1 MRKLKLKNPT
11 ILDVGA
17 CIGMYSICYSKIY
30 KNSTIYS
37 YEPVKKNYK
46 ELKKNILLNNLKN
59 IYINNI
65 GLSDKKKNIKIGIPD
80 KKIHLRYS
88 KNINDGLFSIF
99 SNKKKYLVKLITLD
113 SFIKEKNIKKIDF
126 IKIDVEGAEYQ
137 VLKGAKKTI
146 KKFKPI
152 IQLEYN
158 DLTKKLGKK
167 NISFFINF
175 AKKNKYRIFYLTKNY
190 KIKRNIDLGKD
201 FFSDLIFI
209 KNNQ

>member
-65 GLSDKKKNIKIGIPD
+65 GLSDKKK
-80 KKIHLRYS
+80 
-88 KNINDGLFSIF
+88 
-99 SNKKKYLVKLITLD
+99 KY
-113 SFIKEKNIKKIDF
+113 
-126 IKIDVEGAEYQ
+126 
-137 VLKGAKKTI
+137 
-146 KKFKPI
+146 
-152 IQLEYN
+152 
-158 DLTKKLGKK
+158 
-167 NISFFINF
+167 
-175 AKKNKYRIFYLTKNY
+175 
-190 KIKRNIDLGKD
+190 
-201 FFSDLIFI
+201 
-209 KNNQ
+209 